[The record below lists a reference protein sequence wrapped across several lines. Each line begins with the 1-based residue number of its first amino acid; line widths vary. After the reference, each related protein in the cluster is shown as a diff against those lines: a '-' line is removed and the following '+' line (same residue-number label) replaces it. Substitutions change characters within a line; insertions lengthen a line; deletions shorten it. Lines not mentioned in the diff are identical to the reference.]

1 MGKPIFSRLALF
13 CLIILTG
20 CEGLDFLGRKSATAT
35 VPESP
40 FGNNQATAASPAR
53 PASTQAPAAVAVAA
67 RVDALGRRV
76 LAANPQIAAKPL
88 FNTIGTPQPALFH
101 KGTSDIYITEGLV
114 KQCATEGQLAALLCH
129 ELGAMVSER
138 EALAGPVKGA
148 DPGPPVEVRVGT
160 DSGGA
165 FGPADQTRLAEL
177 GKYEREHSRPT
188 GPVKLPPDANVLART
203 YLIRAKFPPNELDA
217 VAALLTAASRDS
229 ALEKQLRTPPL
240 PNAALP
246 ATNDHLPAPRNY

>member
-1 MGKPIFSRLALF
+1 MGKPIFSQLALF

-20 CEGLDFLGRKSATAT
+20 CEGLDFLGRKSTTAT

-40 FGNNQATAASPAR
+40 FGNQATAASPVR
-53 PASTQAPAAVAVAA
+53 PSFTQAPAAVAVAA
-67 RVDALGRRV
+67 RVDALGRQI
-76 LAANPQIAAKPL
+76 LAANSEIGAKPL
-88 FNTIGTPQPALFH
+88 FNTIGAPHPTLFH

-129 ELGAMVSER
+129 ELGAMISER
-138 EALAGPVKGA
+138 EALAGPFKSA

-177 GKYEREHSRPT
+177 G
-188 GPVKLPPDANVLART
+188 
-203 YLIRAKFPPNELDA
+203 
-217 VAALLTAASRDS
+217 
-229 ALEKQLRTPPL
+229 
-240 PNAALP
+240 
-246 ATNDHLPAPRNY
+246 